1 MEIAV
6 MADKGGVGKTLLSA
20 HLAARLA
27 QVAPPVSL
35 VDLDARQAS
44 SRWLS
49 RAGEAVAVYTL
60 QDMPDDVPGTRLW
73 DTPAH
78 PSTQLRHDLASQ
90 CDATLIVVTDDL
102 DAQLAA
108 VDVWR
113 EIAGVSPV
121 TRVVINDVYPSSSPA
136 VLREELRDLGLDVL
150 DSYVR
155 RYACYTHA
163 KADGRLVC
171 DYPYSR
177 ADEAWSDIKAV
188 CEEVLSCVKAV

>member
-1 MEIAV
+1 MELAI

-27 QVAPPVSL
+27 QLAPPVSL

-44 SRWLS
+44 SRWLR

-60 QDMPDDVPGTRLW
+60 EDLPEDQAGTRIW

-78 PSTQLRHDLASQ
+78 PNQQLRQSLAAQ
-90 CDATLIVVTDDL
+90 CDLTLIIVTDDL

-108 VDVWR
+108 VDVWQ
-113 EIAGVSPV
+113 EIAAASKV
-121 TRVVINDVYPSSSPA
+121 TRVLINDVYPSSSPA
-136 VLREELRDLGLDVL
+136 ALRAELRELGLEVL
-150 DSYVR
+150 DAYVR

-188 CEEVLSCVKAV
+188 CQEVLSCVKVA